1 MRCFNCNA
9 NCQNGSRKCW
19 KCGRV
24 FHKKRSTA
32 KNINIQNNYYQKQ
45 NDDSY
50 GDIALGLAVLVGGYL
65 YLTRDKE
72 K

>member
-9 NCQNGSRKCW
+9 TCQNGSSRCW
-19 KCGRV
+19 NCGRF
-24 FHKKRSTA
+24 FHKKRSNV
-32 KNINIQNNYYQKQ
+32 KNVNIQNNYYQKQ
-45 NDDSY
+45 DDVSF
-50 GDIALGLAVLVGGYL
+50 GDIALGLATLVGGYL